1 MGDIVR
7 LNVVRENTQVTIE
20 ASVMNLVRHFSEFGF
35 ACRDSICAQRTC
47 VFGNGY
53 WEELMMGRISLIS
66 MWILAIVSIVLVI
79 ITAYM
84 GFVVAFFIHLMNAVV
99 AISIIMEE

>member
-1 MGDIVR
+1 
-7 LNVVRENTQVTIE
+7 
-20 ASVMNLVRHFSEFGF
+20 
-35 ACRDSICAQRTC
+35 
-47 VFGNGY
+47 
-53 WEELMMGRISLIS
+53 MMGRISLIS